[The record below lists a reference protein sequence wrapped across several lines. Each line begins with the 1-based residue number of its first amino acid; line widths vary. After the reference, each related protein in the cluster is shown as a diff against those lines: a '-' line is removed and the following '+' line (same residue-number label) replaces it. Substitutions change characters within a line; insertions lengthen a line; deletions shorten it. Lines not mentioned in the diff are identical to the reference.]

1 MALNQPSIQPSKL
14 RSAPLPSRAIV
25 RPQLLQRLQA
35 SAERGCLLTLIATPL
50 GYGKST
56 LLAQYAASLGEPWAW
71 YRCDASDN
79 QPLSFLAH
87 LSRLLRLPL
96 PERSL
101 STHDEPS
108 LWAAILTDLEQR
120 HERFTLFFDDLH
132 LLRAKGACR
141 YLDELLR
148 HAPPHLRLMAAC
160 EGTPALRLTHLRR
173 DDRLQILD
181 AQSLVLDSMEVR
193 ELATARGVALSSDSG
208 YHLLAASEGWIS
220 GILFGLGNH
229 DQHAHPI
236 THESAETGVTA
247 LASVD
252 YTARFLQEEVLRHL
266 PNELLSFLERTS
278 VVNTFDGELA
288 VKLSGQSNAPRLIQQ
303 LQRQDVFI
311 QQRCGERLPYSY
323 HPMLRRTLYQRLRR
337 RDQPQLLRLHRMA
350 ADWLQ
355 EQCCYAETVYQ
366 LGRARE
372 FNRLLAVIEHHSFDL
387 LREGRVKS
395 IVDCLADVPG
405 EIGIDH
411 FTLAITEA
419 STLIVTNDIGR
430 ASVCMAQ
437 LQRLLHRQVI
447 PEKHP
452 ERVHQTLAFLRSRLA
467 FLGGNFSHGLD
478 IVDKALA
485 QYPQTNAATAVLL
498 FNRASGLFALGQLQ
512 AARQDAQRAL
522 TELQTLAL
530 SGYTNSVQM
539 LLGQIELAQGTP
551 ELARKRFLALDQPLP
566 ANIPRSF
573 YDLYRHLGLGLV
585 LLQQNRLEQATQC
598 LNQAEVIALHFPHSA
613 GLPWVLHYQ
622 ACTLAAQG
630 NLPQARERWDEVRRL
645 AREFKLY
652 ALYRQANACRAR
664 LAVREDDQAFIAQW
678 LKDWHWCQRRYGHE
692 LQPEEWLAY
701 AWVQRY
707 LGQHQAAQSIVGNL
721 QEQARAEDNQQL
733 QVDLYLL
740 QATLHEDHDERSATL
755 AVLEQA
761 MQLAARHGFGQLLQH
776 EGRPFG
782 ELFKQLLNP
791 ATRRQLELQQPL
803 PSREQLIFLPRP
815 PSIPGAAETP
825 GLLEPLT
832 RREQD
837 VLRRVARGQGNPQI
851 AEGLYISLSTVKTHI
866 NNLFRKLD
874 ASDRDSALQAAR
886 TLKLID

>member
-1 MALNQPSIQPSKL
+1 
-14 RSAPLPSRAIV
+14 
-25 RPQLLQRLQA
+25 LLQRLHD

-56 LLAQYAASLGEPWAW
+56 LLAQYAASLNTPWAW

-87 LSRLLRLPL
+87 LSCVLQLPL

-101 STHDEPS
+101 STGDEPL
-108 LWAAILTDLEQR
+108 LWAAILTHLEQR
-120 HERFTLFFDDLH
+120 RERFTLFFDDLH
-132 LLRAKGACR
+132 LLRAKASCR

-148 HAPPHLRLMAAC
+148 HAPSSLRLMAAS
-160 EGTPALRLTHLRR
+160 EGSTALCLAHLRR
-173 DDRLQILD
+173 DDRLQTID
-181 AQSLVLDSMEVR
+181 AQCLALDSMELR
-193 ELATARGVALSSDSG
+193 DLAAARGVALNSDRG
-208 YHLLAASEGWIS
+208 YRLLAISEGWIS
-220 GILFGLGNH
+220 GILFGLGRP
-229 DQHAHPI
+229 DQHLQSI
-236 THESAETGVTA
+236 THESPTSGVA
-247 LASVD
+247 AASSVD
-252 YTARFLQEEVLRHL
+252 HTAQFLHEDVLRHL
-266 PNELLSFLERTS
+266 SPELLTFLERTS
-278 VVNTFDGELA
+278 VVNTFDCELA
-288 VKLSGQSNAPRLIQQ
+288 ACLSGQSNTPRLIEQ

-311 QQRCGERLPYSY
+311 QQRRGEHLPYSY
-323 HPMLRRTLYQRLRR
+323 HPMLRRTLYQRLYR
-337 RDQPQLLRLHRMA
+337 RDQPQTIRLHRMA
-350 ADWLQ
+350 ADWLL
-355 EQCCYAETVYQ
+355 EQRCYAETVYQ

-372 FNRLLAVIEHHSFDL
+372 FNLLLAVIERHSFDL
-387 LREGRVKS
+387 LREGRVNS
-395 IVDCLADVPG
+395 IVNFITEVPG

-419 STLIVTNDIGR
+419 STVIVTNDIGR
-430 ASVCMAQ
+430 ASACIAQ
-437 LQRLLHRQVI
+437 LQRLLYRQVT

-467 FLGGNFSHGLD
+467 FLGGNFSHGRD
-478 IVDKALA
+478 IVDKALL

-498 FNRASGLFALGQLQ
+498 FNRASCLFALGHLQ

-522 TELQTLAL
+522 SELQALAF

-539 LLGQIELAQGTP
+539 LLGQIELAQGMP
-551 ELARKRFLALDQPLP
+551 ELASKRFLALDPPLAP
-566 ANIPRSF
+566 SVPRSF

-585 LLQQNRLEQATQC
+585 LLQQNRLEQASQC
-598 LNQAEVIALHFPHSA
+598 LNQAEAIALHFPHCS

-622 ACTLAAQG
+622 ACILAAQG
-630 NLPQARERWDEVRRL
+630 NLLQARERWDEVRRL
-645 AREFKLY
+645 TREFKLF
-652 ALYRQANACRAR
+652 ALYRQASACRAR
-664 LAVREDDQAFIAQW
+664 LAVREHDQAFIAQW
-678 LKDWHWCQRRYGHE
+678 LNDWHWCQRRYDHE

-707 LGQHQAAQSIVGNL
+707 LGQHQAAQSIVANL
-721 QEQARAEDNQQL
+721 QEQAVMENNQQL
-733 QVDLYLL
+733 QADLYLL

-776 EGRPFG
+776 EGRPLS

-791 ATRRQLELQQPL
+791 NTRRQLELQQPL
-803 PSREQLIFLPRP
+803 PAREQLIFLPRA
-815 PSIPGAAETP
+815 PSTPAASEVQ

-874 ASDRDSALQAAR
+874 ANDRDSALQAAR
-886 TLKLID
+886 TLKLLD